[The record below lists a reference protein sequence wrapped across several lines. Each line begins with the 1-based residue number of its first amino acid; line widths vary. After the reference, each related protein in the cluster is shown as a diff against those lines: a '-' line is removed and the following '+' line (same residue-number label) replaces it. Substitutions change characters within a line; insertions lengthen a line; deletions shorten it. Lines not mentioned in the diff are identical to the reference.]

1 MSKQQDLRHAFG
13 RFPTGIAVIT
23 AIDEQGK
30 PYGLTINS
38 FVSVSLSPPVLS
50 WNVMHNTRAHEVIS
64 QAKQFAVHILSSEQQ
79 AISTQMTGA
88 IEQRFDGLSYQVNQQ
103 GLPIIQGCL
112 AVFECQ
118 RHSQISIGD
127 HDIVLG
133 SIDNYEY
140 QQGEPLLYWQ
150 GNYGRAVA

>member
-1 MSKQQDLRHAFG
+1 MSKQQELRQAFG
-13 RFPTGIAVIT
+13 RFATGIAVVT

-64 QAKQFAVHILSSEQQ
+64 QATQFAVHVLSTEQQ
-79 AISTQMTGA
+79 AISTKMTGA
-88 IEQRFDGLSYQVNQQ
+88 IEQRFDGVPYYISQQ

-118 RHSQISIGD
+118 RHSLISVGD

-133 SIDNYEY
+133 SIDSYEY
-140 QQGEPLLYWQ
+140 QQGEPLVYWQ